1 MAPYGRSTY
10 RAAGVRDDRVLA
22 ALRQVPRE
30 AFVDEEFEEFSPAL
44 PPTGSRKRI
53 SAAML
58 VSAGRRG
65 RLDQRERQTY
75 IARDPKAVLIAEASE
90 DLPPIEDSG
99 LRRRWRMDP
108 ALSGSRSL
116 KEHDYFVASLR
127 RTDFGRAHA
136 SIRLRTAQPM
146 TASLC

>member
-58 VSAGRRG
+58 VSLVG
-65 RLDQRERQTY
+65 
-75 IARDPKAVLIAEASE
+75 AEGWTNES
-90 DLPPIEDSG
+90 DRPT
-99 LRRRWRMDP
+99 
-108 ALSGSRSL
+108 SL
-116 KEHDYFVASLR
+116 ETRKRY
-127 RTDFGRAHA
+127 
-136 SIRLRTAQPM
+136 
-146 TASLC
+146 